1 MTSVAISP
9 KFQIV
14 IPKEVRRLFSLVPS
28 QRVDIRAE
36 DGKIIVV
43 PVQPMSAACG
53 IFPGLDTDVSNDPE
67 DI

>member
-14 IPKEVRRLFSLVPS
+14 IPKEVRRLFPS

-36 DGKIIVV
+36 DGKIIIV